1 MCTILSIGNA
11 IWEYQEGNSFI
22 AFLPRPDGANASLS
36 AFLTFWSYVIILNT
50 VVPISLYVR
59 SVIKC
64 KTSGHLQTDET
75 ELKRLFVLKSFFRT
89 VWRYFVWGTVI
100 LLTGIVKCTMWRVT
114 HQPRPGR
121 PLWTRSWVRS
131 NISSLIRQELWP
143 RTSWLLTGALSM
155 GSHMV
160 SI

>member
-59 SVIKC
+59 LEEKMSDVSSIHEVKTLANVLYFIKITYSEI
-64 KTSGHLQTDET
+64 KTSKT
-75 ELKRLFVLKSFFRT
+75 
-89 VWRYFVWGTVI
+89 
-100 LLTGIVKCTMWRVT
+100 
-114 HQPRPGR
+114 
-121 PLWTRSWVRS
+121 
-131 NISSLIRQELWP
+131 
-143 RTSWLLTGALSM
+143 
-155 GSHMV
+155 
-160 SI
+160 